1 MSPKPMSTYLIP
13 TRRALLTLPFLFF
26 RISRVFNNKL
36 LKLLVWEPT
45 FCRHIYHPSDD
56 SADGVTR
63 ANCGAIS
70 QLLTADH
77 VSFLFPSFFFLNV
90 FSPPF
95 FSQVDKLGTCRDLST
110 SLDTCWCRGNRPS
123 RQGVKTALQ
132 SNLKLVNELAPRDQ
146 VGRHLQLADNH

>member
-77 VSFLFPSFFFLNV
+77 VSFLFPSFFFKM
-90 FSPPF
+90 F
-95 FSQVDKLGTCRDLST
+95 FHPHSFRKLTNLGHVETCRQVST
-110 SLDTCWCRGNRPS
+110 LVGAGVIGLAGRG
-123 RQGVKTALQ
+123 
-132 SNLKLVNELAPRDQ
+132 
-146 VGRHLQLADNH
+146 